1 MKRTAAFILMI
12 VYMAFTLSAT
22 GYSHGNVVHSL
33 AVAHAAAVCND
44 TDQQSSCDIH
54 FEPTGKFKKAPKHH
68 SPSGK
73 VKVPRPGAV
82 NISVASWQF
91 PNFDNFKR
99 SIFSSA
105 KWNHLSTDL
114 HIKYRVLLI

>member
-12 VYMAFTLSAT
+12 VYMAFTLSSL

-33 AVAHAAAVCND
+33 AVSHASAICID
-44 TDQQSSCDIH
+44 SDQQSSCDIH
-54 FEPTGKFKKAPKHH
+54 FEPTGEFKKAPKHH
-68 SPSGK
+68 SSSGK

-91 PNFDNFKR
+91 SSPVNIKPGINA
-99 SIFSSA
+99 SA
-105 KWNHLSTDL
+105 KWNHLATAL
-114 HIKYRVLLI
+114 YIKNRVLLI